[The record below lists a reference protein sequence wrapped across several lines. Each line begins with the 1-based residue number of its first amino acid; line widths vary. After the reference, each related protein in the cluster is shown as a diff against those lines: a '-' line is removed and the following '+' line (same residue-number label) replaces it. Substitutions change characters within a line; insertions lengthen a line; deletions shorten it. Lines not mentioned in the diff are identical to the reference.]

1 MSLVECIKA
10 PTKSE
15 NIKAGTEQQE
25 GHVKVPVQ
33 FFFLMRILYIP
44 VHVLGVT
51 LCSTGLSE
59 ERCTSGKSKQKEP
72 CCNDFELKIY

>member
-1 MSLVECIKA
+1 MSIAECIKA

-15 NIKAGTEQQE
+15 NIKAGTEQYE
-25 GHVKVPVQ
+25 GHVQVPVQ
-33 FFFLMRILYIP
+33 FFFMRILYIP

-59 ERCTSGKSKQKEP
+59 ERYTSGKSKQKEP
-72 CCNDFELKIY
+72 CCNHFELKIY

>member
-1 MSLVECIKA
+1 MSIVECIKA

-15 NIKAGTEQQE
+15 NIKQVLNSMKALF
-25 GHVKVPVQ
+25 KFLFN
-33 FFFLMRILYIP
+33 FFFMRILYIP

-59 ERCTSGKSKQKEP
+59 ERYTSGKSKQKEP
-72 CCNDFELKIY
+72 CCNYFELKIY